1 MARVLVVPWSS
12 ARISGSAIVRFLPGI
27 VVYAPLSM
35 FSSGLSRFEAQGLE
49 RACGMGVSVGLAL
62 SSDSLLELAKSRAP
76 GDRERLLLG
85 IVDLCGAGEPAQA
98 MAEPAVQGLL
108 SSIFTTLIVEAE
120 RDIRRRLAERL
131 ARVDWAP
138 PALVNVLA
146 LDEIEIARPI
156 IAGSPVLKDH
166 DLVRLLVEA
175 TIEHQI
181 EVARRPQLGG
191 VVVAAI
197 LRQAEPAVLTAL
209 ANNPTADLS
218 DEDMRQLVAAA
229 RKVAALRTPLSRH
242 PRLTADLALQLYV
255 WVGQSLRGA
264 LADRFRLDHA
274 VLDQA
279 IADSVRDAHGNA
291 PAEAEGLVIVAREG
305 ERQEMERKLVEKL
318 YAAGQL
324 RPGYL
329 VRALREGR
337 LSLFAT
343 ALARLGGFEEEHV
356 RRAIDADRPELLSL
370 ACTAVGIDRSVYPT
384 ILDMVRRLNCGKPSG
399 GVSPRAAGVLGPV
412 PQDLAGNAFRQA
424 VGAR

>member
-1 MARVLVVPWSS
+1 L
-12 ARISGSAIVRFLPGI
+12 
-27 VVYAPLSM
+27 
-35 FSSGLSRFEAQGLE
+35 
-49 RACGMGVSVGLAL
+49 GVAL
-62 SSDSLLELAKSRAP
+62 SSASLLELAKSRAP

-85 IVDLCGAGEPAQA
+85 IVDLCDAGGAPQSR
-98 MAEPAVQGLL
+98 AEPAVQGLL
-108 SSIFTTLIVEAE
+108 SSIFMNLVVEAE
-120 RDIRRRLAERL
+120 RDIRRRLSERL
-131 ARVDWAP
+131 ARADWAP
-138 PALVNVLA
+138 PALINVLA
-146 LDEIEIARPI
+146 LDEIEIARPV

-242 PRLTADLALQLYV
+242 PRLTADLAMQLYV

-264 LADRFRLDHA
+264 LADRFRLDTA
-274 VLDQA
+274 SLDQA
-279 IADSVRDAHGNA
+279 IADAIRDAHGNA
-291 PAEAEGLVIVAREG
+291 PPEAEGLVIVAREG
-305 ERQEMERKLVEKL
+305 EREEMERKLIDKL
-318 YAAGQL
+318 HAAGQL

-343 ALARLGGFEEEHV
+343 ALAQLGGFEADHI
-356 RRAIDADRPELLSL
+356 RRALDSDRPELLSL
-370 ACTAVGIDRSVYPT
+370 ACAAVGIDRSVYPT
-384 ILDMVRRLNCGKPSG
+384 ILDMVRRLNNGRPSG
-399 GVSPRAAGVLGPV
+399 GGAARPAGVLGPV
-412 PQDLAGNAFRQA
+412 PQTVAGAAFRQA